1 MSRFDRYIFFQLLA
15 VFGFFSLVLV
25 SVYWINRA
33 VGLFDRLIGDGQTA
47 LVFLEF
53 SLLTLPNVIALVL
66 PVSAFAAVVQVTNRL
81 ARESEL
87 VVMQTTGFSA
97 FRLARPVLF
106 FGLAV
111 AGMMLLLTHVLV
123 PDSRAELA
131 RRTAELSQNAAAQF
145 ITEGRFTHPAPG
157 LTLYIRQ
164 VEPTGELSDIYL
176 ADDRDPDLRTT
187 YTAQRALFARAESGP
202 KLVMFA
208 GMTQTLA
215 AEGQRLSVTR
225 FADFTYDLAG
235 LVTETFD
242 PRRSVAQLSTANLL
256 AAEPALLR
264 ETEASRAEFLGTAH
278 NRFAQPLLATAAA
291 LIGFSA
297 LMLGAYSR
305 FGLWRQIAVA
315 VVLLIVVQAVTT
327 YGSAA
332 ALRTPGGWPLVYAGP
347 ALGCAIGWVLL
358 WLAEHPWGA
367 GRGAVRPP
375 SGLGAA
381 S

>member
-1 MSRFDRYIFFQLLA
+1 MSRFDRYILSQLLA

-97 FRLARPVLF
+97 FRLARPVLY

-131 RRTAELSQNAAAQF
+131 RRTAEVSRNVAAQF
-145 ITEGRFTHPAPG
+145 IAEGQFTHPAPG
-157 LTLYIRQ
+157 LTLYIRE
-164 VEPTGELSDIYL
+164 VAPTGELGDIYL
-176 ADDRDPDLRTT
+176 ADDRDPALRTT
-187 YTAQRALFARAESGP
+187 YTARRALFARATSGP
-202 KLVMFA
+202 KLVMFD

-235 LVTETFD
+235 LVPASFS
-242 PRRSVAQLSTANLL
+242 PRRSVAQLSTLS
-256 AAEPALLR
+256 LLR
-264 ETEASRAEFLGTAH
+264 ADPGVLHETESTRPEFLATAH

-315 VVLLIVVQAVTT
+315 VLLLIVVQAVTT

-332 ALRTPGGWPLVYAGP
+332 ALRTPGGWALVYAGP
-347 ALGCAIGWVLL
+347 VLGAAIGFALL
-358 WLAEHPWGA
+358 WLAEQPLRG
-367 GRGAVRPP
+367 GRQMGRQIGQPE
-375 SGLGAA
+375 AA
-381 S
+381 A